1 MEKKEKYMLSDYD
14 ADVIRQWWRALDS
27 EKRGSPTIGLFKS
40 LGKKELA
47 ELRRAENLTSVM
59 LNRAYQYLAQM
70 LPKYDKD
77 GKDGLAL
84 AAGMLAHVK
93 TDAGDGLSLAR
104 CMGLPKAGSNDP
116 CVSQLRFERLQTT
129 HNPDEFLST
138 AVRVIKMLGGTLDV
152 RKLADDVL
160 VWADETLNENRPNK
174 LANQIRVR
182 WATDY
187 YLASKRQESAV
198 PSDISEETITV

>member
-1 MEKKEKYMLSDYD
+1 MEKKQKYMLSDYD
-14 ADVIRQWWRALDS
+14 ADVIRQWWQAFDS

-59 LNRAYQYLAQM
+59 LNRAYQYLAQL

-77 GKDGLAL
+77 GLAL
-84 AAGMLAHVK
+84 VAGMLAHVK
-93 TDAGDGLSLAR
+93 TDVGDGLSLAR
-104 CMGLPKAGSNDP
+104 CMGLPKVGSNDP
-116 CVSQLRFERLQTT
+116 GVSQLRFERLQTA

-152 RKLADDVL
+152 RKLADDAL
-160 VWADETLNENRPNK
+160 VWADETINEHRPAK
-174 LANQIRVR
+174 LANQLRVR

-187 YLASKRQESAV
+187 YLASRRQGSAV
-198 PSDISEETITV
+198 PSDITEETITV

>member
-1 MEKKEKYMLSDYD
+1 MEKKQKCMLSDYD
-14 ADVIRQWWRALDS
+14 ADVIRQWWQAFDS
-27 EKRGSPTIGLFKS
+27 EKRGSPTIGLFKL

-59 LNRAYQYLAQM
+59 LNRAYQYLAQL

-77 GKDGLAL
+77 GLAL
-84 AAGMLAHVK
+84 VAGMLAHVR
-93 TDAGDGLSLAR
+93 TDVGDGLSLAR
-104 CMGLPKAGSNDP
+104 CMGLPKVGSNDP
-116 CVSQLRFERLQTT
+116 GVSQLRFERLQTA

-152 RKLADDVL
+152 RKLADDAL
-160 VWADETLNENRPNK
+160 VWTDETINEHRPAK
-174 LANQIRVR
+174 LANQLRVR

-187 YLASKRQESAV
+187 YLASRRQESAV
-198 PSDISEETITV
+198 PSDITEETITV

>member
-1 MEKKEKYMLSDYD
+1 MEKKQKYMLSDYD
-14 ADVIRQWWRALDS
+14 ADVIRQWWQALDS

-59 LNRAYQYLAQM
+59 LNRAYQYLAQL

-77 GKDGLAL
+77 GLAL
-84 AAGMLAHVK
+84 VAGMLAHVK
-93 TDAGDGLSLAR
+93 TNTGNGLSMAR
-104 CMGLPKAGSNDP
+104 CMGLPKDGSNDP
-116 CVSQLRFERLQTT
+116 GVSQLRFERLQTA

-152 RKLADDVL
+152 RKLADDAL
-160 VWADETLNENRPNK
+160 VWADETINEHRPAK
-174 LANQIRVR
+174 LANQLRVR

-187 YLASKRQESAV
+187 YLASRRQESAV
-198 PSDISEETITV
+198 PSDITEETITV